1 MVRPNFATLEDAPGK
16 VKVLAFWCLGI
27 LAFWHF
33 GFSILDFAW
42 PRGPPSGAL
51 STAPRSC
58 YDATRKGGEP
68 KIQNLQSKIH
78 RHLPKLGQH
87 FLHDQGYRARILEAL
102 PLHPGDLVFE
112 IGPGR
117 GAMTTLL
124 AGRARKV
131 IAVEIDRALAQRLQ
145 EDFPQGSHV
154 EIILA
159 DVLRVDF
166 AALCRGEGVAQ
177 GFIFGNLP
185 YYITSP
191 ILHHLFAQRDSI
203 RAMGL
208 LMQREVAER
217 LTAAPGTRD
226 YGYLT
231 IATQVCSQPQITLAV
246 PPGAFSPAPKVQ
258 SALVTFR
265 MKAKFDRWPRTT
277 CDEFLDFVKRCFA
290 QKRKN
295 LLNNLSSVY
304 SRRRITQALE
314 EAGKPAN
321 LRAEQLSTEELAGVF
336 EHLTR
341 SREN

>member
-1 MVRPNFATLEDAPGK
+1 
-16 VKVLAFWCLGI
+16 
-27 LAFWHF
+27 
-33 GFSILDFAW
+33 LDFRLG
-42 PRGPPSGAL
+42 RGPPSGVL
-51 STAPRSC
+51 SAAPSSC
-58 YDATRKGGEP
+58 YDATRNGGEA
-68 KIQNLQSKIH
+68 KIQNLKFKTQRH
-78 RHLPKLGQH
+78 RPKLGQH
-87 FLHDQGYRARILEAL
+87 FLHDPRYRARILEAL
-102 PLHPGDLVFE
+102 PLDTGDVVIE

-117 GAMTTLL
+117 GAMTALL
-124 AGRARKV
+124 AERARKV
-131 IAVEIDRALAQRLQ
+131 IAIEIDRELAQGLQ
-145 EDFPQGSHV
+145 EEFPQGSHV

-166 AALCRGEGVAQ
+166 ADLCRKVGASQAFV
-177 GFIFGNLP
+177 FGNLP

-191 ILHHLFAQRDSI
+191 ILHHLFGQRESI

-231 IATQVCSQPQITLAV
+231 IATQIYSQPQIALAV

-265 MKAKFDRWPRTT
+265 VQAKFDRWFQTT
-277 CDEFLDFVKRCFA
+277 YDEFLEFVKRCFA

-295 LLNNLSSVY
+295 LLNNLSGIY
-304 SRRRITQALE
+304 PRRRIMQAIE
-314 EAGKPAN
+314 EAGKPAS
-321 LRAEQLSTEELAGVF
+321 LRAEQLSTEELAAVF

-341 SREN
+341 SG

>member
-1 MVRPNFATLEDAPGK
+1 M
-16 VKVLAFWCLGI
+16 
-27 LAFWHF
+27 
-33 GFSILDFAW
+33 
-42 PRGPPSGAL
+42 
-51 STAPRSC
+51 
-58 YDATRKGGEP
+58 
-68 KIQNLQSKIH
+68 
-78 RHLPKLGQH
+78 
-87 FLHDQGYRARILEAL
+87 
-102 PLHPGDLVFE
+102 VFE

-117 GAMTTLL
+117 GAMTALL
-124 AGRARKV
+124 AERARKV
-131 IAVEIDRALAQRLQ
+131 MAIEIDSVLAQGLQ
-145 EDFPQGSHV
+145 EDFQEESRV

-166 AALCRGEGVAQ
+166 AALCRQEGIAQ
-177 GFIFGNLP
+177 GFVFGNLP

-231 IATQVCSQPQITLAV
+231 VATQIYSQPQIALAV

-265 MKAKFDRWPRTT
+265 MKAKFDRWPQETY
-277 CDEFLDFVKRCFA
+277 DEFLEFVKRCFA

-295 LLNNLSSVY
+295 LLNNLARYLSTEPDHAGARRGRQTRQSARRATFPGRPCRRFRTPD
-304 SRRRITQALE
+304 SRRR
-314 EAGKPAN
+314 AGP
-321 LRAEQLSTEELAGVF
+321 RG
-336 EHLTR
+336 
-341 SREN
+341 

>member
-1 MVRPNFATLEDAPGK
+1 M
-16 VKVLAFWCLGI
+16 
-27 LAFWHF
+27 
-33 GFSILDFAW
+33 
-42 PRGPPSGAL
+42 
-51 STAPRSC
+51 
-58 YDATRKGGEP
+58 
-68 KIQNLQSKIH
+68 
-78 RHLPKLGQH
+78 
-87 FLHDQGYRARILEAL
+87 RITEAL
-102 PLHPGDLVFE
+102 PLQPGDMVFE

-117 GAMTTLL
+117 GAMTALL
-124 AGRARKV
+124 AERARKV
-131 IAVEIDRALAQRLQ
+131 MAIEIDRSLAQRLQ
-145 EDFPQGSHV
+145 EDFREESRV

-159 DVLRVDF
+159 DVLQVDF
-166 AALCRGEGVAQ
+166 AALCRQEGITQ
-177 GFIFGNLP
+177 GFVFGNLP

-231 IATQVCSQPQITLAV
+231 IATQIYSQPQIALAV

-265 MKAKFDRWPRTT
+265 MKAKPDRWAREKS
-277 CDEFLDFVKRCFA
+277 DEFLNFVKRCFA

-295 LLNNLSSVY
+295 VLNNLGGIY
-304 SRRRITQALE
+304 PRGRIMQAFE

-321 LRAEQLSTEELAGVF
+321 LRAEQLSLEELAEVF
-336 EHLTR
+336 ESLTR
-341 SREN
+341 PTGRAQNSA